1 VLSPVVD
8 DWYLATL
15 PGERGLTAEQLQQL
29 IRSSSEHGMLRLFE
43 DVETACRQA
52 HADAV
57 DGDRVVVSGSFVTVA
72 EALLWSK
79 R

>member
-1 VLSPVVD
+1 
-8 DWYLATL
+8 
-15 PGERGLTAEQLQQL
+15 
-29 IRSSSEHGMLRLFE
+29 LRLFE